1 MRKISFSI
9 IAIFISIC
17 AFAQIDSLACDSLN
31 HKTNPQYNKQEL
43 AIAQMNHHIVSMSR
57 IIRDKSFET
66 LDDELS
72 QLLNNLTIEHIV
84 NFPEIKDLRNE
95 LMIKVQELQIT
106 AQERNIL
113 RRIQELKRQNMIWQ
127 SAASALNPTMILTQG
142 GGGNQMAFYALLTI
156 ARGAAEYKANAGYQ
170 NLEEVQALWEL
181 RKSDL
186 EDIKELRAAAFSST
200 YELYRRL
207 GLKEELRMVEDD
219 ADLYADILSEPN
231 PDKALRRME
240 DNAPLFSHLLDF
252 EYHLGMLHL
261 SVNGYDSAKPHFE
274 AYLTKYANNP
284 IFRRD
289 EKTAYIHLAKLT
301 YETLTKDETDKLI
314 NEVMRIIPNN
324 GVASIQCALKY
335 LTDGEKIKAFELL
348 RKAIDNPNISDKN
361 ALLML
366 VANSA
371 PEIKKYPK
379 LWSDIQSSI
388 QSCRGLD
395 LNGFIPYLTCFS
407 KERIIQELDKIIEFK
422 GDTHRDFIFGKKIL
436 NKDYE
441 INISTNYA
449 ANLSSIQTYYEIKDD
464 DNVSIFQNRLTYS
477 NGIISRDKLLKKVP
491 EFKDSP
497 SLIYNFF
504 TSLCNNEYFCIKEDL
519 DPSKEIYYY
528 PGMESIG
535 SKSSKSIKKIIKRNI
550 KHDYYIIKCKKP
562 TNRVIQAYNLDS
574 IHTKEYWGGWNYIP
588 VIGAVKNYRTV
599 IQRFSE
605 SAPQQIDTTQLQIS
619 FKGDNLT
626 YIPSTKYQEESNCIR
641 VVINGAV
648 QSIITYIYD
657 HQSDKIIPFSLSTN
671 GHTIMLIDENKLTAS
686 NTMPSTEI
694 DSNAEERQENWF
706 KRYWKKIFK

>member
-1 MRKISFSI
+1 MHKIFFTI
-9 IAIFISIC
+9 IATFISIC
-17 AFAQIDSLACDSLN
+17 ASAQIDSLVCDSLN
-31 HKTNPQYNKQEL
+31 NKTNPRYNKQEL

-113 RRIQELKRQNMIWQ
+113 RRIQELKRQNMVWQ
-127 SAASALNPTMILTQG
+127 STASALSPAMILTQG
-142 GGGNQMAFYALLTI
+142 GGGKQMAFYTLLTI
-156 ARGAAEYKANAGYQ
+156 ARGAAEYKANVGYQ
-170 NLEEVQALWEL
+170 NLEEFEALWEL

-186 EDIKELRAAAFSST
+186 EDIKELRTTAFSSI

-231 PDKALRRME
+231 PNKALRRME
-240 DNAPLFSHLLDF
+240 DNAPLFSHLLDY

-261 SVNGYDSAKPHFE
+261 AVNGYDSAKPHFE

-289 EKTAYIHLAKLT
+289 EKSAYIYLAKLT
-301 YETLTKDETDKLI
+301 YETLTEDETDKLV
-314 NEVMRIIPNN
+314 NEVIRIIPNN
-324 GVASIQCALKY
+324 GVASIQCVLKY
-335 LTDGEKIKAFELL
+335 LTEGEEIKAFELL

-361 ALLML
+361 ALLIL

-371 PEIKKYPK
+371 PEIKKYPE
-379 LWSDIQSSI
+379 LWSDIQASI
-388 QSCRGLD
+388 QSCKGLD
-395 LNGFIPYLTCFS
+395 LNGFIPYLTCLS
-407 KERIIQELDKIIEFK
+407 KEKIIQELDKVIKIE
-422 GDTHRDFIFGKKIL
+422 GNTHRNFIFGKKVL
-436 NKDYE
+436 NKNYE

-449 ANLSSIQTYYEIKDD
+449 ADLSSLHTYYEIKDD
-464 DNVSIFQNRLTYS
+464 DNISISQNRLTYS

-504 TSLCNNEYFCIKEDL
+504 TSLCKNEYFSVRKDL
-519 DPSKEIYYY
+519 DPTKEIYYY
-528 PGMESIG
+528 SGMESIG
-535 SKSSKSIKKIIKRNI
+535 SKSHKSIKKIIKKNI
-550 KHDYYIIKCKKP
+550 KYDYYTIKCKKP
-562 TNRVIQAYNLDS
+562 INRVIQAYNLDS
-574 IHTKEYWGGWNYIP
+574 IHTKEYWSGWNYVP
-588 VIGAVKNYRTV
+588 VIGAVKNYKSV

-619 FKGDNLT
+619 FKGDNLA
-626 YIPSTKYQEESNCIR
+626 YIPSTKYKEESNCIR

-671 GHTIMLIDENKLTAS
+671 GHTFMLIDENKLTAS
-686 NTMPSTEI
+686 DTMPSTEI
-694 DSNAEERQENWF
+694 VSNAEKRQENWI